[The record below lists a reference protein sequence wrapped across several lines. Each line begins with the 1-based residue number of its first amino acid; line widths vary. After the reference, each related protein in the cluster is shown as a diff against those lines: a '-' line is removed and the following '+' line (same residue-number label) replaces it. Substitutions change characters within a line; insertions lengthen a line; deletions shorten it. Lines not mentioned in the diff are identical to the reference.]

1 MVPTYDVYFSDTWHL
16 RPTLTMTYGMSWGL
30 AMPPY
35 EINGKQVLMVDTA
48 GNPINIQGYMLTKAQ
63 AALQGQVYNPTIGFE
78 TIRNINGDT
87 SKYPYNP
94 FYGGFSPRVSLAW
107 SPSYD
112 SGPLDAG
119 RPE

>member
-1 MVPTYDVYFSDTWHL
+1 
-16 RPTLTMTYGMSWGL
+16 
-30 AMPPY
+30 
-35 EINGKQVLMVDTA
+35 
-48 GNPINIQGYMLTKAQ
+48 MLTKAQ

-107 SPSYD
+107 RPGYD
-112 SGPLDAG
+112 NGPLGTLVGRNKTVIRGGYARIYGRLNGVDLMLVPLLRPSLLQAVSVLPPPIGGPCAG
-119 RPE
+119 PGG